1 MALPTVNW
9 LLPHQSLMEEMHLQ
23 TCPRAKSERSSFSTE
38 VSLPWMALV
47 SVVDRKLTS
56 IDSQLLPMQELRML
70 PGSMENLEQFALLS
84 YDHRYQIFSAIYL
97 KHVVS

>member
-1 MALPTVNW
+1 
-9 LLPHQSLMEEMHLQ
+9 
-23 TCPRAKSERSSFSTE
+23 
-38 VSLPWMALV
+38 MALV